1 MRGLTFPFEFMTCPV
16 SQNHPILL
24 ANLLQRSRTAFS
36 RVSFSSF
43 FAFKEGMYDTQ
54 IAALLSSPTVSHRF
68 LRQIL
73 LSQHNPFG
81 MSCWVWDV
89 DCCTRRGD
97 NVSTQGHEPTLCL

>member
-54 IAALLSSPTVSHRF
+54 IAALLSSPTVSQGF
-68 LRQIL
+68 LRQSPSLTTRSDCIGRFGL
-73 LSQHNPFG
+73 LTG
-81 MSCWVWDV
+81 
-89 DCCTRRGD
+89 RR
-97 NVSTQGHEPTLCL
+97 VRHITSPS